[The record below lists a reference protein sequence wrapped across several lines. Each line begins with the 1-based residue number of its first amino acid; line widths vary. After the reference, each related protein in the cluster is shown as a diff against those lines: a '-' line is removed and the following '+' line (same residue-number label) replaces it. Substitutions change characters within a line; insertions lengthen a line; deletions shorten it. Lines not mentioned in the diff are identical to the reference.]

1 MTTKELYKKI
11 LNEFTKYKK
20 DLSEDTKLI
29 LQERQQIKN
38 NDLKTLRLLNEIRML
53 TNEDIG
59 VARKAGFEDFWK
71 RSMEKE
77 NKLLLKKEEL
87 RRKGKMKELQEV
99 QKEIETERQR
109 RNYLRSRYL
118 EDLRN
123 QKK

>member
-38 NDLKTLRLLNEIRML
+38 NDLKTLKVLNEIRML

-71 RSMEKE
+71 RSMERE
-77 NKLLLKKEEL
+77 NKLLLKKDEL
-87 RRKGKMKELQEV
+87 RRKGKTKELQEV

-118 EDLRN
+118 QDLRN

>member
-20 DLSEDTKLI
+20 DLSENTKLI

-59 VARKAGFEDFWK
+59 LARKAGFEDFWN

-87 RRKGKMKELQEV
+87 RRKGKMEEVQEV